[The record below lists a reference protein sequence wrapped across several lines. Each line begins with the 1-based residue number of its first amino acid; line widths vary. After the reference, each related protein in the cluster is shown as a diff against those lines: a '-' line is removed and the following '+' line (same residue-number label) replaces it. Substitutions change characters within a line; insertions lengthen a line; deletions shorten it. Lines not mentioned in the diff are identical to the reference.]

1 MSHDTMDKEP
11 NKQSKVRTAI
21 SQEIERTQEERSFH
35 LQIK

>member
-1 MSHDTMDKEP
+1 MVKGSDRQD
-11 NKQSKVRTAI
+11 QIGDAI

>member
-1 MSHDTMDKEP
+1 MDKVDTHK
-11 NKQSKVRTAI
+11 NQNGDAV